1 MIVMTFY
8 LINQFK
14 DMMCLKLMNNSIIC
28 IIWALQ
34 PGIKRLVLDI
44 FMPLVVAALLLI
56 LCDSYLISLF

>member
-34 PGIKRLVLDI
+34 PGYQKDW
-44 FMPLVVAALLLI
+44 
-56 LCDSYLISLF
+56 C